1 MELYTKQSSPESTRC
16 ALETTSRNQELQRL
30 QA

>member
-1 MELYTKQSSPESTRC
+1 MELYTKQSSPESTRS